1 MFYSEVLPKDVS
13 SAAEAR
19 SALDRLAG
27 AVDEERLANARL
39 LVSELVANAIEH
51 VSEEGM
57 IELRVAVSDEALRI
71 EVVDPGPGF
80 EPTPRREG
88 DPEDSGWGLHFLS
101 QLADRWAVD
110 RDGGARVWFEL
121 RAR

>member
-13 SAAEAR
+13 AAAEAR
-19 SALDRLAG
+19 RALDRLDG
-27 AVDEERLANARL
+27 AIDEERLARARL
-39 LVSELVANAIEH
+39 LVSELVANAIQH
-51 VSEEGM
+51 VREDGM
-57 IELRVAVSDEALRI
+57 IELRVAVSDDALRI

-80 EPTPRREG
+80 EPSPRRAG
-88 DPEDSGWGLHFLS
+88 DPEDSGWGLHFVA

-110 RDGGARVWFEL
+110 RVGGARVWFEL

>member
-19 SALDRLAG
+19 RALDRLAG
-27 AVDEERLANARL
+27 AIDDERLANARL

-51 VSEEGM
+51 VAEDGM
-57 IELRVAVSDEALRI
+57 IELRVAVSDQALRI

-80 EPTPRREG
+80 EPAPRRAG
-88 DPEDSGWGLHFLS
+88 DPEDSGWGLHFLA
-101 QLADRWAVD
+101 QLADRWDVD
-110 RDGGARVWFEL
+110 REGGARVWFEL